1 MSLHQTNTKLKK
13 NTLKLKN
20 VKAANDIPPEFLKYT
35 SECKSLFPIRINANI
50 HMENSIFISKLES
63 FQALTPKERWC
74 LRQHKS
80 SFCI

>member
-35 SECKSLFPIRINANI
+35 
-50 HMENSIFISKLES
+50 
-63 FQALTPKERWC
+63 
-74 LRQHKS
+74 
-80 SFCI
+80 